1 MAKIDTSKIEGYA
14 DMSPEDKVKA
24 LEKFTF
30 DDNSAEIKRLNEE
43 LEKQKNAVT
52 RANGEA
58 ADWKRKHHD
67 LLDDEAKKKTED
79 EEYVKGLETRLAELE
94 ANEKKANLKAEFA
107 AMGYSAELAAEA
119 ADAVASGDSAKMFA
133 TQKKFIEEHDKAYKS
148 SLMNGTPAPVGGQGG
163 SQSVDYQKLAADA
176 MSKGDYAEATY
187 YTRLAQSDGNKNQ
200 S

>member
-14 DMSPEDKVKA
+14 EMSPEDKVKA

-30 DDNSAEIKRLNEE
+30 DDNSSEIRRLNEE
-43 LEKQKNAVT
+43 IEKQKNAIT
-52 RANGEA
+52 KANGEA

-67 LLDDEAKKKTED
+67 LLDEDARKKSED
-79 EEYVKGLETRLAELE
+79 DEYVKGLETRLAELE
-94 ANEKKANLKAEFA
+94 ANEKKANLKAEFT

-119 ADAVASGDSAKMFA
+119 AEAVATGDSAKMFA

-148 SLMNGTPAPVGGQGG
+148 TLMNGTPAPVGGQG
-163 SQSVDYQKLAADA
+163 SSSAVDYRKLANDA
-176 MSKGDYAEATY
+176 MSENDMIKAAYF
-187 YTRLAQSDGNKNQ
+187 TRLAQSEENK